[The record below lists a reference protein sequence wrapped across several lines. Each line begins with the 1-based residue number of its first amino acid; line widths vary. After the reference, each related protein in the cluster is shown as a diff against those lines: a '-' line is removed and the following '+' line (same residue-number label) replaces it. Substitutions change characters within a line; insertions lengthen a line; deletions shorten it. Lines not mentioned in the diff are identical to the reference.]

1 MSRFFATIYRLKH
14 IQRWGLKR
22 NTTTENVKEHTF
34 DVCVIAHTL
43 CVIKNTVYNGELDPG
58 QVVLAALYHDAHES
72 ITGDLP
78 TPIKQFNPDHHAQY
92 KAIEATA
99 SAAMVATLPDALQS
113 AFHPFVTESTAAEIK
128 ALVKAADTIS
138 AFVKC
143 TEEINAGNLE
153 FKDALIGI
161 EQRLDTIDLPEVV
174 YFREHFL
181 PALHLSID
189 ELLS

>member
-1 MSRFFATIYRLKH
+1 MSRFFATVYRLKL

-22 NTTTENVKEHTF
+22 NTTPENVKEHTF

-43 CVIKNTVYNGELDPG
+43 CAIKNAYYDGTLDPG
-58 QVVLAALYHDAHES
+58 EVVLAALYHDAHES

-78 TPIKQFNPDHHAQY
+78 TPIKQFTPQLHDHY

-99 SAAMVATLPDALQS
+99 SAAIVNTLPDDLQS
-113 AFHPFVTESTAAEIK
+113 AFHPFVTETTDADIK

-143 TEEINAGNLE
+143 TEELNAGNLE
-153 FKDALIGI
+153 FKDALTGI
-161 EQRLDTIDLPEVV
+161 VQRLDTIDLPEVL

-181 PALHLSID
+181 PALHLSVD